1 MVDAYLR
8 LLVDIPLPPSRKP
21 SRSDTLLEPRST
33 DLRSTKGLWD
43 MCWEDG
49 SEVGIV

>member
-43 MCWEDG
+43 MRKKVMNY
-49 SEVGIV
+49 S